1 MKSALFILLFYS
13 QIAWGV
19 EVREVSFETAKIY
32 NFRDTYF
39 EDYTL
44 LGGNPSSDSPGEQR
58 EWWSYHTAL
67 NVKVNLLSNSI
78 GKLYWDQQIAGQSTQ
93 KQFRR
98 VHWEF
103 ELGINVKDSV
113 DIFRH
118 HRSEHLLDADGDNY
132 PVIDIYGLRFCW
144 FGKECGK

>member
-1 MKSALFILLFYS
+1 MRLLALILIFS
-13 QIAWGV
+13 TPGFGV
-19 EVREVSFETAKIY
+19 DVQEVSFEAAKIY

-44 LGGNPSSDSPGEQR
+44 LGGNPSSDSDGEQR

-67 NVKVNLLSNSI
+67 NVKVNLISTSL

-98 VHWEF
+98 VHWDF
-103 ELGINVKDSV
+103 ELGLSIPGDMS
-113 DIFRH
+113 IFRH
-118 HRSEHLLDADGDNY
+118 HRSEHLLDAEGNNY
-132 PVIDIYGLRFCW
+132 PVIDIYGVRFCW
-144 FGKECGK
+144 LGKECGR